1 MSLPPSPGSRPTPK
15 TQDGLTDPEGADGV
29 VVEVVEQTP
38 DPLRVLLIEDNPDHA
53 ALVEAY
59 LADVHDPVIRLDH
72 VTTVEAGT
80 AALDAAG
87 AAADPFHVVLAD
99 QQLPDSQYWETV
111 ARVVAVAGAVPVV
124 ALTSLGDLEVAL
136 DAVRSGASD
145 YLVKAE
151 LTPEVL
157 RRTLRYAVER
167 ARRDRA
173 LRDSNEALR
182 QTLRHVRQMQAQ
194 IVEQE
199 KLAGLGRLLAGV
211 AHELRNPLGLA
222 VGFAEA
228 AVVEAAA
235 LAETAE
241 LTGEAAAH
249 LRALSEAA
257 DGAARQGRRA
267 DEVVRSMYEHARG
280 VDGVLRPVALAEVV
294 RSAVAQASAG
304 DVEVS
309 VDVVP
314 GVEVV
319 GVGSAL
325 ARMLSNLI
333 GNAVLAARSG
343 GGHVAVTAEAGG
355 GDVVL
360 TVADDG
366 PGIDPATL
374 ATAFEPFTSGWASGR
389 RVGLGLSLARAIAV
403 SHGGRIELG
412 PGSLGGAAVRVTLPG
427 DVAAKPAG

>member
-1 MSLPPSPGSRPTPK
+1 MPTSPAPDPRPTP
-15 TQDGLTDPEGADGV
+15 TAQDGPSDPEGVEGL
-29 VVEVVEQTP
+29 VVEVVDETP
-38 DPLRVLLIEDNPDHA
+38 DPLRVLLIEDDPDHA

-59 LADVHDPVIRLDH
+59 LADVRDPAVRLDH
-72 VTTVEAGT
+72 VTMVEAATT
-80 AALDAAG
+80 ALEG
-87 AAADPFHVVLAD
+87 AQGDPFHAVLAD

-111 ARVVAVAGAVPVV
+111 ARVVAAAGGVPVV

-136 DAVRSGASD
+136 DAVRAGASD

-173 LRDSNEALR
+173 LRETNEALR

-228 AVVEAAA
+228 AAAEAHA
-235 LAETAE
+235 LAEAAD

-249 LRALSEAA
+249 LDALRQAA

-267 DEVVRSMYEHARG
+267 DAVVRSMYEHARG
-280 VDGVLRPVALAEVV
+280 VDGVLRPVALGDVV
-294 RSAVAQASAG
+294 RAAVAQAVPG

-309 VDVVP
+309 VDVAP

-325 ARMLSNLI
+325 TRMLSNLI
-333 GNAVLAARSG
+333 GNAVLAARQG
-343 GGHVAVTAEAGG
+343 GGRVAVTVEADDGEA
-355 GDVVL
+355 VL

-403 SHGGRIELG
+403 GHGGRIELG
-412 PGSLGGAAVRVTLPG
+412 PSDLGGAAARVTLPR
-427 DVAAKPAG
+427 DAAGG